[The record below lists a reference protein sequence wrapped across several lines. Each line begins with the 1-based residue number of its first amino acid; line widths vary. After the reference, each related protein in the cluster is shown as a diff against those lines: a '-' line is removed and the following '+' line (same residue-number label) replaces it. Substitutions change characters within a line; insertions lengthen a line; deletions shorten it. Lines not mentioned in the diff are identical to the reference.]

1 MFFVIRKNNNI
12 FRALFSVSHSDFH
25 NFKHIS
31 LTFIAQT
38 PVKGPYYCK
47 KQLVLLSET
56 PESNYYK
63 INLFKKVSFKN

>member
-12 FRALFSVSHSDFH
+12 FRALFSVTHSDLH

-47 KQLVLLSET
+47 KQLVS
-56 PESNYYK
+56 S
-63 INLFKKVSFKN
+63 